1 MFQRS
6 CGEYAII
13 IRMKTKPLFIV
24 LSAPSGCGKSTL
36 IDMLLQEYC
45 DIVYSISCTTRAP
58 RGEEEDGLDY
68 HFMTK
73 DRFEALIKE
82 KAFVE
87 YAQVHG
93 NYYGTLKAP
102 ISEVLAEGNSMILD
116 IDVQGAAKVREYVKG
131 LPNNDPMK
139 IGYVD
144 IFINPPSMEELRAR
158 LEGRG
163 TDAPEVIEK
172 RLANAEG
179 EMARAGEYMFQV
191 TNDDLAIAYKR
202 LCDLIDALS
211 GRM

>member
-1 MFQRS
+1 
-6 CGEYAII
+6 
-13 IRMKTKPLFIV
+13 MKTKPLFIV
-24 LSAPSGCGKSTL
+24 ISAPSGCGKSTL

-68 HFMTK
+68 HFKTK
-73 DRFEALIKE
+73 ARFEELIKE
-82 KAFVE
+82 HAFIE
-87 YAQVHG
+87 YAKVHDY
-93 NYYGTLKAP
+93 YYGTLKAP
-102 ISEVLAEGNSMILD
+102 IVEVLAEGSSMILD
-116 IDVQGAAKVREYVKG
+116 IDVQGAAKVREYVRN
-131 LPNNDPMK
+131 LPNTDPLK

-163 TDAPEVIEK
+163 TDAPDVIE
-172 RLANAEG
+172 RRMANAAG

-191 TNDDLAIAYKR
+191 TNDDLGMAYKR

>member
-1 MFQRS
+1 
-6 CGEYAII
+6 
-13 IRMKTKPLFIV
+13 MKTKPLFIV

-73 DRFEALIKE
+73 ERFEALIKE

-144 IFINPPSMEELRAR
+144 IFINPPSMEELRVR

>member
-1 MFQRS
+1 
-6 CGEYAII
+6 
-13 IRMKTKPLFIV
+13 MKTKPLFIV
-24 LSAPSGCGKSTL
+24 MSAPSGCGKSTL
-36 IDMLLQEYC
+36 IDLILQEYC

-68 HFMTK
+68 HFKTK
-73 DRFEALIKE
+73 ERFEELIGE
-82 KAFVE
+82 NAFIE
-87 YAQVHG
+87 YAKVHD

-102 ISEVLAEGNSMILD
+102 IEEVLAEGNSMILD
-116 IDVQGAAKVREYVKG
+116 IDVQGAAKVRDYVRA
-131 LPNNDPMK
+131 LPNTDPLK

-163 TDAPEVIEK
+163 TDAQDVIER

-191 TNDDLAIAYKR
+191 TNDELAITYKR
-202 LCDLIDALS
+202 LCDLIDVKS

>member
-1 MFQRS
+1 
-6 CGEYAII
+6 
-13 IRMKTKPLFIV
+13 MKTKPLFIV

>member
-1 MFQRS
+1 
-6 CGEYAII
+6 
-13 IRMKTKPLFIV
+13 MKTKPLFIV

-36 IDMLLQEYC
+36 VDMLLQEYP
-45 DIVYSISCTTRAP
+45 DICYSISCTTREP

-68 HFMTK
+68 HFKTK
-73 DRFEALIKE
+73 ERFEELIKE
-82 KAFVE
+82 DAFIE
-87 YAQVHG
+87 YAKVHD

-102 ISEVLAEGNSMILD
+102 IQEVLAEGNSRILD
-116 IDVQGAAKVREYVKG
+116 IDVQGAAKVREFVRN
-131 LPNNDPMK
+131 LPNTDPMK

-144 IFINPPSMEELRAR
+144 IFINPPSMEELRRR

-163 TDAPEVIEK
+163 TDAPAAIEK

-179 EMARAGEYMFQV
+179 EMARANEYMYRV
-191 TNDDLAIAYKR
+191 TNDDLGIAYKR